1 MVVSGQVPGGAFLDE
16 LSTLGDNTVAEFYQ
30 DRGFST
36 STWSPADLPLQTASL
51 ADLAGG
57 DRFQNAALIEGLL
70 RGRDSSPRRDA
81 VLLNAGAALFI
92 AGATRSIAEGWETS
106 LGILNSGAAWD
117 LVLALRQF
125 VPRATTAA

>member
-1 MVVSGQVPGGAFLDE
+1 MTRLALLLALPLLAC
-16 LSTLGDNTVAEFYQ
+16 GDNTVAEFYQ

-36 STWSPADLPLQTASL
+36 STWSPADLPLQPASL

-57 DRFQNAALIEGLL
+57 DRFTNASIIEGLL
-70 RGRDSSPRRDA
+70 RGHDFSPRRDA

-92 AGATRSIAEGWETS
+92 AGATRSIAEGWDTS
-106 LGILNSGAAWD
+106 LDILNSGAAWE

-125 VPRATTAA
+125 TPRPTTTP